1 MCEQSRAG
9 QPYEKPLMRSVGLL
23 IILVGLALIVP
34 LGAGLLIDSWQ
45 DSSPYGMLVGAGVG
59 SVVAIVVVCRSY
71 VRSLDRYL
79 RDERDDGQPEAS

>member
-9 QPYEKPLMRSVGLL
+9 RPYPKPLMRSVGLL
-23 IILVGLALIVP
+23 AVLVGLALIVP
-34 LGAGLLIDSWQ
+34 LGAGLLVDSWQ
-45 DSSPYGMLVGAGVG
+45 GSSPIGMLAGVGVG

-79 RDERDDGQPEAS
+79 QDERDEGQPKVS